1 MTNRN
6 PDPTSEVTTKVMK
19 ANKGWDTV
27 RSRRSA
33 ECCVRWAIQVIV

>member
-27 RSRRSA
+27 RKKVA
-33 ECCVRWAIQVIV
+33 